1 MPGAYLGAGLQ
12 HLSFGRHF
20 ARGSRRA
27 PEATPNV
34 TEWASL
40 RGLQLSSGQLLRA
53 SFLGKVTRHDE
64 REEFCHG
71 IGYSTSL

>member
-1 MPGAYLGAGLQ
+1 MPGVHLGAGLQ

-34 TEWASL
+34 TERASL
-40 RGLQLSSGQLLRA
+40 RGFQLSSGQLSSGQLLREGD
-53 SFLGKVTRHDE
+53 SP
-64 REEFCHG
+64 
-71 IGYSTSL
+71 